1 MTEKMQAYSIEEGDT
16 IILKGNSYVVLTIM
30 DGTLADY
37 KFRIMDDMG
46 DIHTFECYLNDEIR
60 VVCDPYMEEV
70 DA

>member
-46 DIHTFECYLNDEIR
+46 DIHTFECDLNDEIR